1 MPGMQHLFA
10 LDMGILCGHYQITK
24 GIWCCRG
31 LGSLEGE
38 TWDAALSQVNSG
50 DLLSSG
56 IVAGHARV
64 PWT

>member
-1 MPGMQHLFA
+1 MQHLFA
-10 LDMGILCGHYQITK
+10 VERGSLYDHYLITK
-24 GIWCCRG
+24 GVWCCRG

-56 IVAGHARV
+56 VVAGHAAV
-64 PWT
+64 PWR